1 MKDKGMQLIPWI
13 CLIGGLA
20 AVGLFRLC
28 RNDRAAMNWWL
39 DHVSMPYKRF
49 VSGLTDHLPFSTAE
63 VLCTLAGV
71 LILALAVQTI
81 WKLARHA
88 PVNWA
93 GRLVGVCAFAVWVYA
108 AVCAFWGTQ
117 YYGESF
123 AEKTGLQAQAVSP
136 QTLRAVTFWFRDRV
150 NETAGNVPRD
160 ENGLFAVSA
169 EEILQR
175 ADGIY
180 VGMQQQ
186 YPALAGPDRKIKK
199 AAYSKL
205 MSLAGF
211 TGYIFPLA
219 GETTVNADCPAAL
232 IPATVTHE
240 ISHQRGVA
248 PEQEANFCAVRAAE
262 LSGDA
267 VYEYSGW
274 LFGYIH
280 LYNAL
285 LRIDQDSALEA
296 ARGLCPQALTDLADN
311 SAYWDARRGFVKT
324 AAQSNYSAFI
334 RGYGQ
339 TLGMASYG
347 ACVDLLAL
355 CYGEKALQA
364 YPAEEPGTENLL

>member
-1 MKDKGMQLIPWI
+1 MKSKL
-13 CLIGGLA
+13 GLLAPLLWLLAGA
-20 AVGLFRLC
+20 AMVVLFRFAK
-28 RNDRAAMNWWL
+28 NDVQAMNWWL
-39 DHVSMPYKRF
+39 AHVSMPYKRAMSAL
-49 VSGLTDHLPFSTAE
+49 VDPLPFSFAE
-63 VLCTLAGV
+63 AVCTLAGALV
-71 LILALAVQTI
+71 LVLAGNTVWRLVH
-81 WKLARHA
+81 HA

-93 GRLVGVCAFAVWVYA
+93 GRLIGVCAFAVWVYA

-123 AEKTGLQAQAVSP
+123 AAKTGLQAQPVQT
-136 QTLRAVTFWFRDRV
+136 QTLRAVTFWFRDQV
-150 NETAGNVPRD
+150 NKTAGGVPRD

-169 EEILQR
+169 EEILGQ
-175 ADGIY
+175 ADGLY
-180 VGMQQQ
+180 NGMQQQ
-186 YPALAGPDRKIKK
+186 YPALAGPDRSIKK
-199 AAYSKL
+199 AAYSGL

-219 GETTVNADCPAAL
+219 GETTVNVDCPAVL
-232 IPATVTHE
+232 IPATVAHE

-262 LSGDA
+262 LSGNA

-285 LRIDQDSALEA
+285 LKADPESAMEA
-296 ARGLCPQALTDLADN
+296 ANGLCREAQADLADN
-311 SAYWDARRGFVKT
+311 TAYWNAHKGPVKT
-324 AAQSNYSAFI
+324 VAQTNYSAFI

-347 ACVDLLAL
+347 ACVDLLAV
-355 CYGEKALQA
+355 CYGPAALQA
-364 YPAEEPGTENLL
+364 YPAEN

>member
-1 MKDKGMQLIPWI
+1 MKSKAMLAAPLLW
-13 CLIGGLA
+13 LLGGLA
-20 AVGLFRLC
+20 AVALFRLT
-28 RNDRAAMNWWL
+28 RQNRAAMDWWL

-49 VSGLTDHLPFSTAE
+49 ASDLVDKLPFSAAE

-71 LILALAVQTI
+71 LVLALAVQTV
-81 WKLARHA
+81 WKLAHHA

-93 GRLVGVCAFAVWVYA
+93 GRLIGVCAFAVWVYA

-117 YYGESF
+117 YYGETF

-150 NETAGNVPRD
+150 NETAGGVPRG

-169 EEILQR
+169 DEILQQ

-180 VGMQQQ
+180 AGMQQQ
-186 YPALAGPDRKIKK
+186 YPALAGPDRMIKK
-199 AAYSKL
+199 AGYSWL

-219 GETTVNADCPAAL
+219 GETTVNVDCPAVL

-262 LSGDA
+262 LSGNA
-267 VYEYSGW
+267 VYTYSGW

-285 LRIDQDSALEA
+285 LMVDPVSAIEA
-296 ARGLCPQALTDLADN
+296 AEGLCPEAKQDLADN
-311 SAYWDARRGFVKT
+311 SAYWDARQGFVK
-324 AAQSNYSAFI
+324 AAMQTNYSAFI
-334 RGYGQ
+334 QGYGQ

-355 CYGEKALQA
+355 YYGPQALQD
-364 YPAEEPGTENLL
+364 YPAEESGEETPM